1 MIQAIGYATVCKI
14 FLVFSKPF
22 WTGSNWKGV
31 RLLTDSSNGSSD
43 WTSQIHGFYL
53 ARNQPNVLMGI
64 LLAPAAIAAETLPED
79 EVLRKC
85 SILLQEVIQAEA
97 DLADFYEPPIRVIR
111 SNWNTNPHFSGS
123 YSYTSVQSN
132 ALALERSD
140 LASPVK
146 DSNGVDR
153 LLFDGEATHDSKWTT
168 VHGAVETGWR
178 EADRISQLLKL
189 V

>member
-1 MIQAIGYATVCKI
+1 M
-14 FLVFSKPF
+14 
-22 WTGSNWKGV
+22 
-31 RLLTDSSNGSSD
+31 
-43 WTSQIHGFYL
+43 
-53 ARNQPNVLMGI
+53 RNQPNVLIGF

-85 SILLQEVIQAEA
+85 SILLQGLIEGS
-97 DLADFYEPPIRVIR
+97 DLADFYEPPNRVIR
-111 SNWNTNPHFSGS
+111 SEWNTNHHFSGS
-123 YSYTSVQSN
+123 YSYASVKSN
-132 ALALERSD
+132 AQKLDRSD

-153 LLFDGEATHDSKWTT
+153 LLFAGEATHDFNWAT

-189 V
+189 N